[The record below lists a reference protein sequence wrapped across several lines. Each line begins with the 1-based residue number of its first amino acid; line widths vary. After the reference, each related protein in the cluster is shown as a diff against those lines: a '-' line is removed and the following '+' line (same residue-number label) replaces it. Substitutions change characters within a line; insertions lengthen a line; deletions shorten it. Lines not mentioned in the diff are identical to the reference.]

1 MIFCTE
7 NKGKID
13 PTRSFSK
20 SAAHGERVS
29 LSGVVVI
36 DKKPGLS
43 SFAAVSEVKKIL
55 GVRKAGHTGTLD
67 PFATGVL
74 VVCLEQ
80 ATRIIPFLEEKT
92 KIYRYTICFGAETD
106 TWDLTGQVT
115 KKVDVPDVKAKAME
129 DILSSL
135 TGNIELPVPRFSA
148 IRRGGKRL
156 YEMAR
161 KGIEFEPPWR
171 KTTIYRM
178 ELVDFKWPEI
188 VLETECEKGTYIRS
202 IAHIIGKR
210 IGIPGYVKEL
220 SRLRSGRFSLEEAIS
235 TETLRELVKSGAAK
249 QRIILM
255 NSALSHLPFVQID
268 RAKAELIRKG
278 GAQAVKLEAP
288 ETARATPPYVRVVSD
303 NSDLVAIAS
312 IAGNRKFLEIM
323 RVFPHYNA
331 F

>member
-7 NKGKID
+7 NKGKVDSIHGL
-13 PTRSFSK
+13 SK
-20 SAAHGERVS
+20 SRDHGGGVS
-29 LSGVVVI
+29 LSGIVVI

-92 KIYRYTICFGAETD
+92 KTYRYTICFGAETD
-106 TWDLTGQVT
+106 TWDLTGKVIRE
-115 KKVDVPDVKAKAME
+115 VDVSEVASRAVE
-129 DILSSL
+129 DILLSL
-135 TGNIELPVPRFSA
+135 TGDIELPVPRFSA

-161 KGIEFEPPWR
+161 KGIEFELPWR
-171 KTTIYRM
+171 ITTIYRM

-188 VLETECEKGTYIRS
+188 VVETECEKGTYIRS
-202 IAHIIGKR
+202 IAHIIGKKL
-210 IGIPGYVKEL
+210 GIPGYVKEL
-220 SRLRSGRFSLEEAIS
+220 KRLCSGRFGLEEAIS
-235 TETLRELVKSGAAK
+235 EDALRELVKCGVAK
-249 QRIILM
+249 QRIIPM
-255 NSALSHLPFVQID
+255 NSALSHLPFVKID
-268 RAKAELIRKG
+268 RAKAEFIRKG
-278 GAQAVKLEAP
+278 GAQAVKLEVPGSATGKAP
-288 ETARATPPYVRVVSD
+288 HVRVVSD

-312 IAGNRKFLEIM
+312 IAGDKNFLKII